1 MKWIVALGLLLTG
14 CVKKPVPTVLAEPSD
29 LSEEHLNAVVREL
42 VPLVEAAAGVRFKE
56 VPFVRLGRK
65 SDLDRIVRNEA
76 GSTYDALSPDAPDW
90 LRDRFIRDAGSEGV
104 AGKYALAERILLV
117 APGAMTRVASRV
129 EDDPLAL
136 DHVTRLVLAHEMA
149 HALQDQQFEI
159 AARFEEPVHV
169 DAFQALRGVTEG
181 HANFVES
188 KVAEVLGIQAVEK
201 VLNQGQG
208 WDEDGPDGVWSFG
221 TWVAYGQ
228 GTEFMRWHAAAG
240 GLPRTLEVLADPPLR
255 SRTLFVPEE
264 YGQERPADPADEHI
278 LDGMES
284 AVMDARW
291 FPQTSPLIEQ
301 DLRRLLFG
309 APAPEVEAA
318 LDHVVGGAT
327 RSAARDDRSVLSF
340 YLRCDSE
347 DAAST
352 LIGLHSEFSEALS
365 KARTM
370 SPTMPTLYT
379 VEPVEELGD
388 EAWKVSAIATRDG
401 ERSAGPASE
410 LTTLWV
416 RHGADIVVVQAAGFR
431 PGDRIAAAVRMVLDR
446 LDTAQ

>member
-1 MKWIVALGLLLTG
+1 LDEA
-14 CVKKPVPTVLAEPSD
+14 
-29 LSEEHLNAVVREL
+29 HLNAVVREL

-56 VPFVRLGRK
+56 IPFVRLGRK

-90 LRDRFIRDAGSEGV
+90 LRDRFIRDAGSAGI

-117 APGAMTRVASRV
+117 SPDAMSRVASHV

-136 DHVTRLVLAHEMA
+136 DHVTRLVLAHEMT

-159 AARFEEPVHV
+159 AARFEHPEHV

-188 KVAEVLGIQAVEK
+188 RVAEVLGLQDVEK

-208 WDEDGPDGVWSFG
+208 WDEDGPNGVWSFG

-228 GTEFMRWHAAAG
+228 GTDFMRWQVAAG
-240 GLPRTLEVLADPPLR
+240 GLPRTLEVLAEPPSR

-264 YGQERPADPADEHI
+264 YGQESPTDPADE
-278 LDGMES
+278 LVLEGLES
-284 AVMDARW
+284 AVMEARW

-318 LDHVVGGAT
+318 LNHVLGGAT
-327 RSAARDDRSVLSF
+327 RSASRSDRSVLSF

-347 DAAST
+347 EAAST
-352 LIGLHSEFSEALS
+352 LIGLHSEFSEGLS

-370 SPTMPTLYT
+370 SPSMPTLYT
-379 VEPVEELGD
+379 ADAFEDLGD
-388 EAWKVSAIATRDG
+388 EAWMVAAIVTRDG

-410 LTTLWV
+410 IFTLWV
-416 RHGADIVVVQAAGFR
+416 RHGADVVVVQAAGFR
-431 PGDRIAAAVRMVLDR
+431 PGERLPQAVRMVLDR
-446 LDTAQ
+446 LDAAE

>member
-1 MKWIVALGLLLTG
+1 MKWIAIGGLLIAG
-14 CVKKPVPTVLAEPSD
+14 CVKKPVSTVLAMPAD
-29 LSEEHLNAVVREL
+29 LDEAHLNAVVREL

-76 GSTYDALSPDAPDW
+76 GATYDALSPDAPDW
-90 LRDRFIRDAGSEGV
+90 LRDRFIRDAGSAGV
-104 AGKYALAERILLV
+104 AGKYALTERILLV
-117 APGAMTRVASRV
+117 APDAMARVASHV
-129 EDDPLAL
+129 DGDPLAL

-149 HALQDQQFEI
+149 HALQDQQFAIGEQ
-159 AARFEEPVHV
+159 FEHPEHV

-188 KVAEVLGIQAVEK
+188 KVAEALGLQAVEK

-208 WDEDGPDGVWSFG
+208 WDEDGPVGVWSFG

-228 GTEFMRWHAAAG
+228 GTDFIRWHAAAG
-240 GLPRTLEVLADPPLR
+240 GLPRTLEVLADPPMR

-264 YGQERPADPADEHI
+264 YGEERGVDPEDERI

-284 AVMDARW
+284 AVMEARW

-309 APAPEVEAA
+309 APAPEVESA

-340 YLRCDSE
+340 YLRCDTE
-347 DAAST
+347 AAAST
-352 LIGLHSEFSEALS
+352 LIGMHSEFSDGLS

-370 SPTMPTLYT
+370 TPSMPNLYT
-379 VEPVEELGD
+379 AESVSALGD
-388 EAWKVSAIATRDG
+388 EAWMVVSASSRDG
-401 ERSAGPASE
+401 EASAGPASE
-410 LTTLWV
+410 IHTLWV
-416 RHGADIVVVQAAGFR
+416 RHGSDVVVVQAAGFR
-431 PGDRIAAAVRMVLDR
+431 PGERLPQAVRLVLGR
-446 LDTAQ
+446 LDPAE